1 MMPEKYLYEFSL
13 TKEEEVEKVEV
24 SKNENGE
31 EIKFLKKEI
40 IKKPVLFRVL
50 KPTRKTFD
58 QAELFYGVKLSEGI
72 KCGLL
77 TRSLLAKRYQ
87 NDGGALSEPEKQRY
101 ATLYVQLFQKETELQ
116 RLQINLDKLPEDV
129 QKEKVTLILNDLL
142 EVRRELQEFEFYQS
156 NLFDQTAEN
165 RARNQT
171 IMWWVLHISYMKN
184 ESDFSS
190 LFGLGSFEERLN
202 KYDEIEDGNDAFI
215 KNAVKK
221 FAYFISLWYVG
232 RIANKEDF
240 EIFDKN
246 YESSSP
252 YNPIVDNQS
261 SAEEKK

>member
-1 MMPEKYLYEFSL
+1 
-13 TKEEEVEKVEV
+13 
-24 SKNENGE
+24 
-31 EIKFLKKEI
+31 
-40 IKKPVLFRVL
+40 
-50 KPTRKTFD
+50 
-58 QAELFYGVKLSEGI
+58 
-72 KCGLL
+72 
-77 TRSLLAKRYQ
+77 
-87 NDGGALSEPEKQRY
+87 
-101 ATLYVQLFQKETELQ
+101 
-116 RLQINLDKLPEDV
+116 
-129 QKEKVTLILNDLL
+129 
-142 EVRRELQEFEFYQS
+142 
-156 NLFDQTAEN
+156 
-165 RARNQT
+165 
-171 IMWWVLHISYMKN
+171 MKN